1 MADLRY
7 SAEIDTRSA
16 VSSLNSLKNQIAG
29 FGSAVAGAF
38 AFRELSSISTRF
50 EDLRTTLQLLYKDV
64 GLGSDVF
71 DDIKKFAEQS
81 IFSVE
86 SLTETVVKLKAAGLT
101 PTVALLRLFAD
112 TSSVAADS
120 VGALQAITDLYA
132 RTTAGGLGLED
143 LNRLADRGIPVFT
156 ILSERLGLSRLEIS
170 KIGQTA
176 EGAQLILKALEE
188 GLQDAFG
195 GASASRANNL
205 SQALSNFRDSIA
217 NAADTLGQSGLNEG
231 LGAFLRAITELIN
244 RNKEAIAVIGQGLG
258 AAFKFLADN
267 IEIVIAFMAG
277 MLVRWIMLIATAI
290 KLTAAIKQTTLAVIA
305 FSKALLATP
314 VGRIAAIVGAA
325 AALFVD
331 FNSEVDN
338 VKKEVDGLA
347 NSDGFKALQDG
358 NLGAG
363 TENLRERVLQLNQ
376 ELNKFRVEMDAVVT
390 TFARYNRQV
399 SDALNL
405 ETELLGQS
413 RETGAIRRAEA
424 DINKRLTDEIARLTE
439 QKAKLTEE
447 ERKQGRAGIIDETIK
462 KLEEQ
467 AAADKASVTSAIQS
481 NEAKMR
487 SDNLR
492 LFGIEAQIEVQKD
505 LRRIQDDIAKSTM
518 SEIQRKEYDI
528 LAAARERAE
537 QEIKAEQARRG
548 SLLTDQ
554 EKLKFYEAAKKGTDE
569 LIAKEREL
577 YDSSRTFSFGW
588 RKAFQEYTDNATN
601 AALSAQ
607 RLFQKATQGMEDAIV
622 SFVKT
627 GKFEF
632 KDFVNSMLEELLRS
646 QIRQVM
652 AQILTVSGGTGQNTG
667 GSLFGQIG
675 NFLGFANGGIIP
687 TNEPVIVGER
697 GPELLMGAAGRNV
710 IPNEKLGSS
719 NYVTYNINA
728 VDARSFK
735 DMVAQDPSFIHA
747 VAMQGAKAAPG
758 RR

>member
-16 VSSLNSLKNQIAG
+16 QASLNSLRNTILG

-38 AFRELSSISTRF
+38 TFREITNTSARF

-64 GLGSDVF
+64 AVGSAVF
-71 DDIKKFAEQS
+71 DDIKKFAENS
-81 IFSVE
+81 IFSVAN
-86 SLTETVVKLKAAGLT
+86 LTETVVKLKAAGLE
-101 PTVALLRLFAD
+101 PTVSLLRLFAD

-176 EGAQLILKALEE
+176 AGAQLILKALED

-205 SQALSNFRDSIA
+205 SQALSNFGDAIS

-231 LGAFLRAITELIN
+231 LVEFIRAITDLIN
-244 RNKEAIAVIGQGLG
+244 RNKEAIAVIGEGLG
-258 AAFKFLADN
+258 AAFKFLAAN
-267 IEIVIAFMAG
+267 IEIVIAFLAG
-277 MLVRWIMLIATAI
+277 VVVSLVKNIIMFTGLAKAVKDTA
-290 KLTAAIKQTTLAVIA
+290 LAFIVL
-305 FSKALLATP
+305 SKAILSSPL
-314 VGRIAAIVGAA
+314 GRIAALLGVAA
-325 AALFVD
+325 AMFID
-331 FNSEVDN
+331 FGSEVDS
-338 VKKEVDGLA
+338 VKQEI
-347 NSDGFKALQDG
+347 NSLNESSGFKALQDG
-358 NLGAG
+358 NLGSG
-363 TENLRERVLQLNQ
+363 TENLKERVKQLNQ
-376 ELNKFRVEMDAVVT
+376 ELNKFRVEMDSVVSS
-390 TFARYNRQV
+390 FARYNRQTV
-399 SDALNL
+399 EALQL
-405 ETELLGQS
+405 DTELLGTS
-413 RETGAIRRAEA
+413 RELQALRRSES
-424 DINKRLTDEIARLTE
+424 DINRRLSEEIAKLTVE
-439 QKAKLTEE
+439 KGKLTEE
-447 ERKQGRAGIIDETIK
+447 ERKQGRAEIIDATIQ
-462 KLEEQ
+462 KLREQ
-467 AAADKASVTSAIQS
+467 AEVDKQSAAAAIQA
-481 NEAKMR
+481 NEEKIR

-492 LFGIEAQIEVQKD
+492 LFNIQSQVDVQRD

-537 QEIKAEQARRG
+537 AEIAAEQIRRG

-577 YDSSRTFSFGW
+577 FNSSRTFSFGW
-588 RKAFQEYTDNATN
+588 RKAFQEYIDNATN

-607 RLFQKATQGMEDAIV
+607 RIFQKATQGMEDAIIG
-622 SFVKT
+622 FVKT

-632 KDFVNSMLEELLRS
+632 KSFVNSMLEELLRS

-652 AQILTVSGGTGQNTG
+652 AQILSISGGTGQNTG

-735 DMVAQDPSFIHA
+735 DMVAADPSFIHA